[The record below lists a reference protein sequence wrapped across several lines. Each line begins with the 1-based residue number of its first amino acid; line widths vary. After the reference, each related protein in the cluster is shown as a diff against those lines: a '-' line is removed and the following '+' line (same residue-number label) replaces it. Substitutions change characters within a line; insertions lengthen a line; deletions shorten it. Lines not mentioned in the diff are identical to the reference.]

1 MDEKRLLKFGLMI
14 AKGVRTHEGWE
25 SVVVGKCGRVS
36 VLWIIWRSASDKY
49 VRFLDMLRTGNES
62 CLTLLKSCLIFAHC
76 FYFVKSKLI
85 HWAQNHRRE

>member
-36 VLWIIWRSASDKY
+36 VYSESYEELRVINMLGFWICWEL
-49 VRFLDMLRTGNES
+49 VMNLVWL
-62 CLTLLKSCLIFAHC
+62 C
-76 FYFVKSKLI
+76 
-85 HWAQNHRRE
+85 